1 MVYWAFMLL
10 MVILIPAIMTI
21 SGKVLSEGG
30 TARNRTFGY
39 RTSMSMKNDDTWE
52 FANEM
57 LGHMWIRMGPAL
69 LPVSVIPML
78 FVMGKGEE
86 AISIMATVIVCI
98 QCIPIVLTAVIVE
111 KALRRSFDKNGR
123 RKV

>member
-30 TARNRTFGY
+30 TARNQVFGY
-39 RTSMSMKNDDTWE
+39 RTSMSMKNDATWT

-57 LGHMWIRMGPAL
+57 LGHMWIRMGPVL

-78 FVMGKGEE
+78 FVVGKGID
-86 AISIMATVIVCI
+86 AIGIMASVIVI
-98 QCIPIVLTAVIVE
+98 MQCIPLVLTIVIIE
-111 KALRRSFDKNGR
+111 KALHKNFDRSGR

>member
-30 TARNRTFGY
+30 TIRNQMFGY

-78 FVMGKGEE
+78 FVMGKGED
-86 AISIMATVIVCI
+86 AIGIMTAVIVII
-98 QCIPIVLTAVIVE
+98 QCIPLVSTVVIIE
-111 KALRRSFDKNGR
+111 KALHKNFDRNGR
-123 RKV
+123 RKI